1 MDMPDAPRAAQPKD
15 LPMTRFA
22 SPRFARLI
30 DAVSPVVLVFIS
42 LALAGAT
49 AVGA

>member
-1 MDMPDAPRAAQPKD
+1 
-15 LPMTRFA
+15 MTRTS

-30 DAVSPVVLVFIS
+30 DAISPVVLVFIS

>member
-1 MDMPDAPRAAQPKD
+1 MPISAP
-15 LPMTRFA
+15 
-22 SPRFARLI
+22 PRLARLF

-49 AVGA
+49 AVLGV